1 MTYKVGD
8 DVTNGFSTGTIIAI
22 NENQR
27 QVRWDDGTKTWE
39 SAGLMPVHSCENC
52 QYQGVKRLYEPCYS
66 CLDHSHWKASTSAVH
81 NCDSPQ
87 SDNGNNPETPTNPVH
102 NCENC
107 RHNALDNDE
116 EPCASCG
123 DGDDDNW
130 EAVIGTAKAAQH
142 YIDSAMQPIEVAQR
156 LLTPEQFIGAL
167 KFNEIKYRMR
177 CDHKGQHDSD
187 IAKALQY
194 AYWADLAQQGHRID
208 PTVDV
213 PPQDYE
219 WKGI

>member
-1 MTYKVGD
+1 MNYKVGD
-8 DVTNGFSTGTIIAI
+8 DITDGKSTGTVVAI
-22 NENQR
+22 NGEQL
-27 QVRWDDGTKTWE
+27 QVHWTEPSEYEGTSWISSDAVSPAHTCETCRYE
-39 SAGLMPVHSCENC
+39 SLPDNAD
-52 QYQGVKRLYEPCYS
+52 PCGRCDYNG
-66 CLDHSHWKASTSAVH
+66 SHWEVI
-81 NCDSPQ
+81 
-87 SDNGNNPETPTNPVH
+87 
-102 NCENC
+102 
-107 RHNALDNDE
+107 
-116 EPCASCG
+116 
-123 DGDDDNW
+123 
-130 EAVIGTAKAAQH
+130 IGTAKAAQH

>member
-1 MTYKVGD
+1 MNYKVGD

-27 QVRWDDGTKTWE
+27 QVRWEDGTKTWE
-39 SAGLMPVHSCENC
+39 GEGLM
-52 QYQGVKRLYEPCYS
+52 L
-66 CLDHSHWKASTSAVH
+66 
-81 NCDSPQ
+81 
-87 SDNGNNPETPTNPVH
+87 VH
-102 NCENC
+102 NCEDC
-107 RHNALDNDE
+107 RYGRVRLDE
-116 EPCASCG
+116 EPCASCNVG
-123 DGDDDNW
+123 YDNNW

>member
-1 MTYKVGD
+1 MNYKVGD

-27 QVRWDDGTKTWE
+27 QVRWEDGTKTLE
-39 SAGLMPVHSCENC
+39 SMGLMPTL
-52 QYQGVKRLYEPCYS
+52 R
-66 CLDHSHWKASTSAVH
+66 
-81 NCDSPQ
+81 
-87 SDNGNNPETPTNPVH
+87 

-107 RHNALDNDE
+107 RNERVRLDE
-116 EPCASCG
+116 EPCASCRV
-123 DGDDDNW
+123 GDDNNW
-130 EAVIGTAKAAQH
+130 ETVIGTAKAAQH

>member
-1 MTYKVGD
+1 MNYKVGD
-8 DVTNGFSTGTIIAI
+8 DVTNGFSIGTIIAI

-27 QVRWDDGTKTWE
+27 QVRWEDGTKTWE
-39 SAGLMPVHSCENC
+39 SEGLM
-52 QYQGVKRLYEPCYS
+52 
-66 CLDHSHWKASTSAVH
+66 
-81 NCDSPQ
+81 
-87 SDNGNNPETPTNPVH
+87 PVH

-107 RHNALDNDE
+107 RHNALADDE

-123 DGDDDNW
+123 DGDGNHW
-130 EAVIGTAKAAQH
+130 EAAIGTAKAAQH
-142 YIDSAMQPIEVAQR
+142 YIDSAMQPIEFMQTVM
-156 LLTPEQFIGAL
+156 TSEQFRGFCIG
-167 KFNEIKYRMR
+167 NVVKYLARAPY
-177 CDHKGQHDSD
+177 KQQEASD
-187 IAKALQY
+187 KAKALQY

>member
-1 MTYKVGD
+1 MMTYKVGD
-8 DVTNGFSTGTIIAI
+8 DVTDGKSTGTIIAI
-22 NENQR
+22 NGEQL
-27 QVRWDDGTKTWE
+27 QVRWTSPSEYDGTSWI
-39 SAGLMPVHSCENC
+39 SS
-52 QYQGVKRLYEPCYS
+52 
-66 CLDHSHWKASTSAVH
+66 DAV
-81 NCDSPQ
+81 S
-87 SDNGNNPETPTNPVH
+87 PVH
-102 NCENC
+102 NCEDC
-107 RHNALDNDE
+107 RHNALDGDE
-116 EPCASCG
+116 EPCLSCG
-123 DGDDDNW
+123 DGDDSHW